1 MCQWKSYAIIVLF
14 KVNKLFI
21 INKQLLAN
29 LHLLGE
35 TCLPNERL
43 PPFSCR
49 IEFQNK
55 FYTGTGFKFLPF
67 SFDPIREGKFD
78 D

>member
-1 MCQWKSYAIIVLF
+1 MEFLLIANSYLRGAFLM
-14 KVNKLFI
+14 NNPSSL
-21 INKQLLAN
+21 
-29 LHLLGE
+29 
-35 TCLPNERL
+35 
-43 PPFSCR
+43 SCR

-67 SFDPIREGKFD
+67 SFDTIREGRFD

>member
-1 MCQWKSYAIIVLF
+1 MNNHSSVSY
-14 KVNKLFI
+14 
-21 INKQLLAN
+21 
-29 LHLLGE
+29 
-35 TCLPNERL
+35 
-43 PPFSCR
+43 R

-67 SFDPIREGKFD
+67 SFDIIREGRFD